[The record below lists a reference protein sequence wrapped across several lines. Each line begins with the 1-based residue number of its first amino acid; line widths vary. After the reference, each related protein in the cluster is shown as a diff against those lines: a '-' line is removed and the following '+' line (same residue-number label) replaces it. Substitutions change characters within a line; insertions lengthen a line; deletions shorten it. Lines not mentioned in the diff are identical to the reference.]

1 MCRLPVPIGPPERF
15 PSYPEG
21 VSAMSPRAHCRARQ
35 ESAVGPFLA
44 APISICYDMLVKQAE
59 RMIR

>member
-1 MCRLPVPIGPPERF
+1 MF
-15 PSYPEG
+15 
-21 VSAMSPRAHCRARQ
+21 PRAHCRTRQ
-35 ESAVGPFLA
+35 ESAGGPFLA